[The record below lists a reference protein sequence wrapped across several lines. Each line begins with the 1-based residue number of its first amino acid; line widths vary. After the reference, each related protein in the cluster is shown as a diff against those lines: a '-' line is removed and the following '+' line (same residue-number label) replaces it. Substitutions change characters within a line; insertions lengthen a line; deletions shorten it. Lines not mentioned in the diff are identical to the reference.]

1 MAKMQTYYLSEKR
14 STRAGI
20 IAIRRRSVFGE
31 CESNAGDRRTMNWK
45 GQANSRTGPCQRS
58 AHATRS
64 DVPSRRT
71 PACLRNSHVGGVVGT
86 SDAQPQRTDWY
97 GSNLIDLNERT
108 RSSARM

>member
-45 GQANSRTGPCQRS
+45 GQRVLELVRASDPHMRADRMCRHVKLLRRLGNSHEAASCEQ
-58 AHATRS
+58 ATTVTLTEQYAKKNLTMVVR
-64 DVPSRRT
+64 DVLVVPS
-71 PACLRNSHVGGVVGT
+71 
-86 SDAQPQRTDWY
+86 
-97 GSNLIDLNERT
+97 
-108 RSSARM
+108 